1 MRLRNIPEA
10 QGIVDNSRYVIHEP
24 ETMKGRWKQDPARP
38 LILEIG
44 MGKGRFIIENAS
56 AHPEADY
63 IGIERYASVL
73 FRACLRMEGV
83 LYSTPADKMEREQNP
98 ELFEEPFE
106 APKNLHFL
114 SADARNLPDYFGKG
128 EVDGIFLNF
137 SDPWPKARHA
147 KKRLTHREFLAKY
160 KTVLAPGGLLIQKTD
175 NEGLFDFSL
184 EELRASG
191 WEILAETRD
200 LHHSPMKEGNVMTEF
215 ERKFTTLGKPVFKLV
230 AKRPSDVI

>member
-1 MRLRNIPEA
+1 MRLRKIPGADEKINESASVVHTPEA
-10 QGIVDNSRYVIHEP
+10 FIGGWAEEVFRNGNPVEV
-24 ETMKGRWKQDPARP
+24 
-38 LILEIG
+38 EIG
-44 MGKGRFIIENAS
+44 CGKGMFLTEMARL
-56 AHPEADY
+56 HPEVNY
-63 IGIERYASVL
+63 IGIEKFSSVL
-73 FRACLRMEGV
+73 VRAVEKADLEPLPNLRF
-83 LYSTPADKMEREQNP
+83 LRYDAADLLNIFTP
-98 ELFEEPFE
+98 
-106 APKNLHFL
+106 
-114 SADARNLPDYFGKG
+114 G
-128 EVDGIFLNF
+128 EVAGLYLNF

-200 LHHSPMKEGNVMTEF
+200 LHHSPMKEGNVLTEF